1 MKKLY
6 LIGNSHID
14 PVWLWHWQ
22 DGYSEVLATFRSA
35 LDRMKETADFKYT
48 GACAVYY
55 QWVEKT
61 DPEMFEE
68 IKARVKEGRW
78 NIVGGWFLQPDCNM
92 PSGESF
98 ARHSLISQRYFKE
111 KFGITAKSGYNV
123 DSFGHN
129 ASLPKI
135 LRAGGME
142 NYVYMRPDKNEKAQ
156 DFDLFTWKSDDGS
169 VVTAYRIPESY
180 GISLDIL
187 YKLDRIVASVESD
200 GKPRMAFY
208 GVGNHGGGPTAELID
223 KIKSKNIPHSGF
235 ATVDE
240 YFSEVEKDGLP
251 IVSEELQHHA
261 RGCYSAT
268 SYVKTMNRR
277 CEENLLVAER
287 FCLLASRLVGF
298 KYPKKALKKAWKNLL
313 FNQFHDILAG
323 CSIESAYVDASY
335 LFGEIM
341 SITEQAI
348 NGALQSI
355 CRKIDTG
362 ASSETGVK
370 SSKHCL
376 VWEHETL
383 GTPLVVFNPH
393 AFPVKDTITMRI
405 SASRMTDEQGNEIP
419 FQLTRGEQ
427 TNDGDKH
434 VVTFPVEIP
443 AYGYR
448 VYRAFSVAKAV
459 KEFPSVYAENNVL
472 ENDLLRVEFD
482 TESGEISRIY
492 DKKSGRIIANG
503 GFKTILTDETDC
515 DTWAHKKFDLGEE
528 CGRFGHP
535 EFKVIEKGSVCATVR
550 IKTSFGN
557 STLVRHYTL
566 NMGSDE
572 LRVWGEVD
580 FRECHRVLKLSFPAK
595 NNVRCEIP
603 YGVIERPLKNGEEPF
618 GKWFASNGLCVANTG
633 KHGYDSTDSEIRMTV
648 LRGAIYAD
656 HYGFNE
662 RDDRCRFMDRGPQN
676 FTYSLFAYTTD
687 ADAHRKA
694 AVLHSPLRAVNET
707 FHRGTL
713 PERFEGFSGDLDGVI
728 VTAIKQAEDGVGAI
742 MRWIETEGTGKTVT
756 FKFLGSEVK
765 ADVTPYAIT
774 TINENGE
781 RLNFMEWKLTE

>member
-48 GACAVYY
+48 SACAVYY

-78 NIVGGWFLQPDCNM
+78 NIVGGWFLQPDCNI
-92 PSGESF
+92 PTGESF
-98 ARHSLISQRYFKE
+98 ARHALISQRYFKD
-111 KFGITAKSGYNV
+111 KFGIMAKSGYNV

-156 DFDLFTWKSDDGS
+156 DFDLFAWKSDDGS
-169 VVTAYRIPESY
+169 VVTTYRIPESY

-187 YKLDRIVASVESD
+187 DKLDRIVDSIESD

-251 IVSEELQHHA
+251 IVGEELQHHA

-298 KYPKKALKKAWKNLL
+298 KYPKKALKKAWKNML

-370 SSKHCL
+370 SSKHPL

-405 SASRMTDEQGNEIP
+405 LASRMTDEQGNEIP
-419 FQLTRGEQ
+419 
-427 TNDGDKH
+427 
-434 VVTFPVEIP
+434 
-443 AYGYR
+443 
-448 VYRAFSVAKAV
+448 
-459 KEFPSVYAENNVL
+459 
-472 ENDLLRVEFD
+472 
-482 TESGEISRIY
+482 
-492 DKKSGRIIANG
+492 
-503 GFKTILTDETDC
+503 
-515 DTWAHKKFDLGEE
+515 
-528 CGRFGHP
+528 
-535 EFKVIEKGSVCATVR
+535 
-550 IKTSFGN
+550 
-557 STLVRHYTL
+557 
-566 NMGSDE
+566 
-572 LRVWGEVD
+572 
-580 FRECHRVLKLSFPAK
+580 K
-595 NNVRCEIP
+595 N
-603 YGVIERPLKNGEEPF
+603 
-618 GKWFASNGLCVANTG
+618 
-633 KHGYDSTDSEIRMTV
+633 
-648 LRGAIYAD
+648 
-656 HYGFNE
+656 
-662 RDDRCRFMDRGPQN
+662 
-676 FTYSLFAYTTD
+676 
-687 ADAHRKA
+687 
-694 AVLHSPLRAVNET
+694 
-707 FHRGTL
+707 
-713 PERFEGFSGDLDGVI
+713 
-728 VTAIKQAEDGVGAI
+728 
-742 MRWIETEGTGKTVT
+742 
-756 FKFLGSEVK
+756 
-765 ADVTPYAIT
+765 
-774 TINENGE
+774 
-781 RLNFMEWKLTE
+781 